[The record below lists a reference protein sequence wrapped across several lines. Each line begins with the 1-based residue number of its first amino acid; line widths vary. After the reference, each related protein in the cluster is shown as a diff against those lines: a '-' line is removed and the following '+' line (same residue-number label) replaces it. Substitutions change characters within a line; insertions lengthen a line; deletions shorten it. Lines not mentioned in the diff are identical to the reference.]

1 MGSVLWIDFLKA
13 SIMASKFV
21 VFTAILVSFQGMD
34 ASKEC
39 PDVLKFKKIS
49 NQFPMYVAHGSHS
62 LTLNDIQAFFKPNAN
77 EKNGISIVNFNLTD
91 DDILL
96 QNAPLIVSDK
106 RFSSSALFAL
116 DHVLSHM
123 EDNEY
128 GIKNGNALDR
138 VAHAL
143 HMRETWQNAAKVYK
157 KLTKRPKKL
166 CSCLDQVYDEW
177 ITKSLLYIA
186 KQIREPETMY
196 THSEGANNKR
206 RPYNGNY
213 GGGCCGPSLTLPPR
227 TTRTPLTKR
236 TKRTPRTL
244 PTRPTPPPTRPT
256 RPIPTPYDGGGWGC
270 GGSDCFLQA
279 LRKKRSSK
287 EEAIPNIVDEE
298 TWKTWKDMTYA
309 NMDED
314 LKNELSKN
322 LAHFLNCKL
331 N

>member
-21 VFTAILVSFQGMD
+21 VFTAILVSFQEMD
-34 ASKEC
+34 ASKAC
-39 PDVLKFKKIS
+39 PDLLKFKKIS

-96 QNAPLIVSDK
+96 KNAPLIVLDK

-116 DHVLSHM
+116 DHVLSHI

-143 HMRETWQNAAKVYK
+143 HMQETWQNAAKIYK
-157 KLTKRPKKL
+157 KLTKKRKPGKL
-166 CSCLDQVYDEW
+166 LAKQEKTWNAICSCLDQVYGEL
-177 ITKSLLYIA
+177 ISKSLLYIA

-196 THSEGANNKR
+196 ATSGAANNTR
-206 RPYNGNY
+206 RVPPPYRGNY
-213 GGGCCGPSLTLPPR
+213 GGGCCSDDPWSPWSPWSTDLMVPR
-227 TTRTPLTKR
+227 EPGQQ
-236 TKRTPRTL
+236 
-244 PTRPTPPPTRPT
+244 
-256 RPIPTPYDGGGWGC
+256 I
-270 GGSDCFLQA
+270 
-279 LRKKRSSK
+279 RSRSTK

-298 TWKTWKDMTYA
+298 TWESWKDMTYA
-309 NMDED
+309 KMDEN
-314 LKNELSKN
+314 LKNELAYN
-322 LAHFLNCKL
+322 FAHFMYCKL

>member
-21 VFTAILVSFQGMD
+21 VFTAILVSFQRMD
-34 ASKEC
+34 ASKAC
-39 PDVLKFKKIS
+39 PDLLKFKKIS

-77 EKNGISIVNFNLTD
+77 ENNGISIVNFNLTD

-123 EDNEY
+123 EDNKY

-143 HMRETWQNAAKVYK
+143 HMQETWQNAAKVYK
-157 KLTKRPKKL
+157 RLAKKGTPEKL
-166 CSCLDQVYDEW
+166 CSCLDQVYGEW
-177 ITKSLLYIA
+177 ISKSLLHIA
-186 KQIREPETMY
+186 KQIREPEAMY
-196 THSEGANNKR
+196 THSESSPNTRAAYR
-206 RPYNGNY
+206 GNY
-213 GGGCCGPSLTLPPR
+213 GGGCCRPP
-227 TTRTPLTKR
+227 
-236 TKRTPRTL
+236 
-244 PTRPTPPPTRPT
+244 
-256 RPIPTPYDGGGWGC
+256 
-270 GGSDCFLQA
+270 
-279 LRKKRSSK
+279 KKLKISSK

-298 TWKTWKDMTYA
+298 TWETWKDMTYA

-314 LKNELSKN
+314 LKKDLSYSF
-322 LAHFLNCKL
+322 AHYMNCKL

>member
-62 LTLNDIQAFFKPNAN
+62 LTLNDIQAYFKPNAN
-77 EKNGISIVNFNLTD
+77 ENNGISIVNFNLTD

-128 GIKNGNALDR
+128 SIKNGNALDR

-143 HMRETWQNAAKVYK
+143 HMQETWQTAAKVYK
-157 KLTKRPKKL
+157 KLTNKRKPGKLL
-166 CSCLDQVYDEW
+166 CSCLDQVYGEW
-177 ITKSLLYIA
+177 ISKSLLYIA

-196 THSEGANNKR
+196 TSSGAANN
-206 RPYNGNY
+206 
-213 GGGCCGPSLTLPPR
+213 
-227 TTRTPLTKR
+227 TRKVPF
-236 TKRTPRTL
+236 PCE
-244 PTRPTPPPTRPT
+244 
-256 RPIPTPYDGGGWGC
+256 Y
-270 GGSDCFLQA
+270 
-279 LRKKRSSK
+279 
-287 EEAIPNIVDEE
+287 E
-298 TWKTWKDMTYA
+298 
-309 NMDED
+309 NMQ
-314 LKNELSKN
+314 
-322 LAHFLNCKL
+322 
-331 N
+331 